1 MSNSHFASFIIP
13 VLPGVWIILLAFFR
27 TKIGINPRIR
37 YICSQ
42 KTRMGY
48 SCFRFFMATKLDNQ
62 ESQATSEP
70 ISKEVVES
78 YIFSTVRHDFGVY
91 SERLLLRLVELAQRE
106 IRGLDFKG
114 GTSIG
119 KVEIGEWGDA
129 EVIIPV
135 KDILSGEEDK
145 NYSKAKTAIRNLMGR
160 FLEYEDEQ
168 KYRATQILNEVDVDK
183 VAGKMII
190 RVNRNIWR
198 AMLDFSKGFRKYEL
212 ETAVK
217 LHGKYSLRIY
227 KLVSKQSEPIT
238 YSIADLRQMWGLTEK
253 YKKVDD
259 FVKNTIVAAKEE
271 LDRVSPYSFD
281 YTLNAARTAEVNKG
295 RKGRPAI
302 TSVTFFPV
310 RRMANQSTDA
320 VRKQVDPSM
329 LLDRELYMM
338 LKNKFYFDVQ
348 GIRANITLFDI
359 AQKECDDILEFLD
372 EIAPSALRAG
382 NVQGYVINSIRRH
395 LKEKLGIVIDGT
407 MVLRDPSSVV
417 PNQGR
422 RPARKEPTSLSDV
435 LGGGM

>member
-1 MSNSHFASFIIP
+1 M
-13 VLPGVWIILLAFFR
+13 
-27 TKIGINPRIR
+27 
-37 YICSQ
+37 
-42 KTRMGY
+42 
-48 SCFRFFMATKLDNQ
+48 
-62 ESQATSEP
+62 
-70 ISKEVVES
+70 
-78 YIFSTVRHDFGVY
+78 
-91 SERLLLRLVELAQRE
+91 LLRLVELAQRE

-114 GTSIG
+114 GTNIG

-135 KDILSGEEDK
+135 KDILSGEDDK
-145 NYSKAKTAIRNLMGR
+145 NYSKAKTAVRNLMGR

-183 VAGKMII
+183 VAGKMVI
-190 RVNRNIWR
+190 RVNRNIWK

-217 LHGKYSLRIY
+217 LRGKYSLRIY

-238 YSIADLRQMWGLTEK
+238 YSISDLRQMWGLTEK

-281 YTLNAARTAEVNKG
+281 YILNAAKSAEVNKG

-310 RRMANQSTDA
+310 RRMANETTDA
-320 VRKQVDPSM
+320 VRKQVDPSL

-338 LKNKFYFDVQ
+338 LKNKFYFDAQ
-348 GIRANITLFDI
+348 GIKANITLFDT
-359 AQKECDDILEFLD
+359 AQKECDDILDFLD
-372 EIAPSALRAG
+372 GIAPAALRAA
-382 NVQGYVINSIRRH
+382 NVQGYVINSIRKH
-395 LKEKLGIVIDGT
+395 LKEKFGIVIDGS

-417 PNQGR
+417 PNQGVR
-422 RPARKEPTSLSDV
+422 SSRKEPASLKDI
-435 LGGGM
+435 LGGGE

>member
-1 MSNSHFASFIIP
+1 
-13 VLPGVWIILLAFFR
+13 
-27 TKIGINPRIR
+27 
-37 YICSQ
+37 
-42 KTRMGY
+42 
-48 SCFRFFMATKLDNQ
+48 MAEQDPNRQ
-62 ESQATSEP
+62 I

-78 YIFSTVRHDFGVY
+78 YIFSTVRHDFGIY

-135 KDILSGEEDK
+135 KDILSGDDDK
-145 NYSKAKTAIRNLMGR
+145 NYSKAKAAVRNLMGR
-160 FLEYEDEQ
+160 FLEYEDDQ

-183 VAGKMII
+183 VAGKMVI

-217 LHGKYSLRIY
+217 LRGKYSLRIY

-238 YSIADLRQMWGLTEK
+238 YSISDLRQMWGLTEK

-259 FVKNTIVAAKEE
+259 FVKNTIVSAKEE

-281 YTLNAARTAEVNKG
+281 YVLNAAKSAEVNKG

-302 TSVTFFPV
+302 TSVTFFPI

-320 VRKQVDPSM
+320 LRKQVDPSM
-329 LLDRELYMM
+329 LLDRELYLF
-338 LKNKFYFDVQ
+338 LKNKFGFDAQ
-348 GIRANITLFDI
+348 GIKANITLFDT
-359 AQKECDDILEFLD
+359 AQKECDDIIDFLYG
-372 EIAPSALRAG
+372 IAPAALRAA
-382 NVQGYVINSIRRH
+382 NVQGYVINSIRKH
-395 LKEKLGIVIDGT
+395 LKEKLGIIIDGT

-417 PNQGR
+417 PNQDA
-422 RPARKEPTSLSDV
+422 RPSRKEPTSLADI
-435 LGGGM
+435 LGGGE

>member
-1 MSNSHFASFIIP
+1 MAPQDSNKEII
-13 VLPGVWIILLAFFR
+13 
-27 TKIGINPRIR
+27 T
-37 YICSQ
+37 
-42 KTRMGY
+42 
-48 SCFRFFMATKLDNQ
+48 
-62 ESQATSEP
+62 
-70 ISKEVVES
+70 KEVVES
-78 YIFSTVRHDFGVY
+78 YIFSTVRHDFGIY

-135 KDILSGEEDK
+135 KDILSGEDDK
-145 NYSKAKTAIRNLMGR
+145 NYSKAKTAVRNLMGR

-183 VAGKMII
+183 VAGKMVI
-190 RVNRNIWR
+190 RVNRNIWK

-217 LHGKYSLRIY
+217 LRGKYSLRIY

-238 YSIADLRQMWGLTEK
+238 YSISDLRQMWGLTEK

-281 YTLNAARTAEVNKG
+281 YILNAAKSAEVNKG

-310 RRMANQSTDA
+310 RRMANETTDA
-320 VRKQVDPSM
+320 VRKRVDPSM
-329 LLDRELYMM
+329 LLDRELYML
-338 LKNKFYFDVQ
+338 LKNKFYFDTQ
-348 GIRANITLFDI
+348 GIKANITLFDT

-372 EIAPSALRAG
+372 GIAPAALRAA
-382 NVQGYVINSIRRH
+382 NVQGYVINSIRKH
-395 LKEKLGIVIDGT
+395 LKEKFGIVIDGS

-417 PNQGR
+417 PNQPGLSS
-422 RPARKEPTSLSDV
+422 RKEPTSLKDII
-435 LGGGM
+435 GAGDKTDNQ

>member
-1 MSNSHFASFIIP
+1 MEDTAP
-13 VLPGVWIILLAFFR
+13 EKEV
-27 TKIGINPRIR
+27 
-37 YICSQ
+37 
-42 KTRMGY
+42 
-48 SCFRFFMATKLDNQ
+48 
-62 ESQATSEP
+62 

-78 YIFSTVRHDFGVY
+78 YIFSTVRHDFGIY

-129 EVIIPV
+129 EIVVPV

-145 NYSKAKTAIRNLMGR
+145 NYTKAKTAVRNLMGR
-160 FLEYEDEQ
+160 FLEYEDD
-168 KYRATQILNEVDVDK
+168 KNYRATQILNEVDVDK

-217 LHGKYSLRIY
+217 LRGKYSLRIY

-238 YSIADLRQMWGLTEK
+238 YSITDLRKMWGLTEK

-259 FVKNTIVAAKEE
+259 FIKNTVVAAKEE

-281 YTLNAARTAEVNKG
+281 YILNAAKSAEVNKG

-302 TSVTFFPV
+302 TSVTFFPIH
-310 RRMANQSTDA
+310 RMANETTDA
-320 VRKQVDPSM
+320 VRKMGDPSM
-329 LLDRELYMM
+329 MLDRELYMM
-338 LKNKFYFDVQ
+338 LKNKFYFDAQ
-348 GIRANITLFDI
+348 GIKANITLFDT
-359 AQKECDDILEFLD
+359 AQRECDILDFLD
-372 EIAPSALRAG
+372 GIAPAALRAA
-382 NVQGYVINSIRRH
+382 NVQGYVINAIRKH
-395 LKEKLGIVIDGT
+395 LREKFGIIIDGS

-417 PNQGR
+417 PNQETR
-422 RPARKEPTSLSDV
+422 SSRSEPASLKDI
-435 LGGGM
+435 LGGGGE

>member
-1 MSNSHFASFIIP
+1 
-13 VLPGVWIILLAFFR
+13 
-27 TKIGINPRIR
+27 
-37 YICSQ
+37 
-42 KTRMGY
+42 
-48 SCFRFFMATKLDNQ
+48 MAENNQ
-62 ESQATSEP
+62 NKEV

-78 YIFSTVRHDFGVY
+78 YIFTTVRHDFGIY

-135 KDILSGEEDK
+135 KDILSGDDDK
-145 NYSKAKTAIRNLMGR
+145 NYTKAKAAVRNLMGR
-160 FLEYEDEQ
+160 FLEYEDDE
-168 KYRATQILNEVDVDK
+168 KYRATHILNEVDVDK

-190 RVNRNIWR
+190 RVNRNVWR

-217 LHGKYSLRIY
+217 LRGKYSLRIY
-227 KLVSKQSEPIT
+227 KLVSKQSDPIT
-238 YSIADLRQMWGLTEK
+238 YSITDLRKMWGLTEK

-281 YTLNAARTAEVNKG
+281 YVLNAAKSAEVNKG
-295 RKGRPAI
+295 RKGRPSI

-310 RRMANQSTDA
+310 RRMANETTDS

-329 LLDRELYMM
+329 LLDYELYQM
-338 LKNKFYFDVQ
+338 LKNKFDFDSQ
-348 GIRANITLFDI
+348 GIRANITLFDV
-359 AQKECDDILEFLD
+359 AQKECDILTFLD
-372 EIAPSALRAG
+372 GIAPTALRAA
-382 NVQGYVINSIRRH
+382 NIQGYVINAIRRH
-395 LKEKLGIVIDGT
+395 LKEKCGIVIDGS

-417 PNQGR
+417 PNQENAPSRSG
-422 RPARKEPTSLSDV
+422 PASLKDI
-435 LGGGM
+435 LGGGE

>member
-1 MSNSHFASFIIP
+1 
-13 VLPGVWIILLAFFR
+13 
-27 TKIGINPRIR
+27 
-37 YICSQ
+37 
-42 KTRMGY
+42 
-48 SCFRFFMATKLDNQ
+48 MAEQDPNRQ
-62 ESQATSEP
+62 I

-78 YIFSTVRHDFGVY
+78 YIFSTVRHDFGIY

-135 KDILSGEEDK
+135 KDILSGDDDK
-145 NYSKAKTAIRNLMGR
+145 NYSKAKAAVRNLMGR
-160 FLEYEDEQ
+160 FLEYEDDQ

-183 VAGKMII
+183 VAGKMVI

-217 LHGKYSLRIY
+217 LRGKYSLRIY

-238 YSIADLRQMWGLTEK
+238 YSISDLRQMWGLTEK

-259 FVKNTIVAAKEE
+259 FVKNTIVSAKEE

-281 YTLNAARTAEVNKG
+281 YVLNAAKSAEVNKG

-320 VRKQVDPSM
+320 LRKQVDPSM
-329 LLDRELYMM
+329 LLDREFYLL
-338 LKNKFYFDVQ
+338 LKNKFGFDAQ
-348 GIRANITLFDI
+348 GIKANITLFDT
-359 AQKECDDILEFLD
+359 AQKECDDVLDFLYG
-372 EIAPSALRAG
+372 IAPAALRAA
-382 NVQGYVINSIRRH
+382 NVQGYVINSIRKH
-395 LKEKLGIVIDGT
+395 LKEKLGIIIDGT
-407 MVLRDPSSVV
+407 RVLRDPSSVV
-417 PNQGR
+417 PNQDA
-422 RPARKEPTSLSDV
+422 RPSRKEPTSLADI
-435 LGGGM
+435 LGGGE

>member
-1 MSNSHFASFIIP
+1 MQFSRKESIFAREIKDS
-13 VLPGVWIILLAFFR
+13 
-27 TKIGINPRIR
+27 RITP
-37 YICSQ
+37 IV
-42 KTRMGY
+42 K
-48 SCFRFFMATKLDNQ
+48 MAENDQNK
-62 ESQATSEP
+62 EI
-70 ISKEVVES
+70 ISKEIVES
-78 YIFSTVRHDFGVY
+78 YIFSTVRHDFGIY

-135 KDILSGEEDK
+135 KDILSGDDDK
-145 NYSKAKTAIRNLMGR
+145 NYTKAKAAVRNLMGR
-160 FLEYEDEQ
+160 FLEYEDDQ
-168 KYRATQILNEVDVDK
+168 KYKATQILNEVDVDK
-183 VAGKMII
+183 VAGKMVI

-217 LHGKYSLRIY
+217 LRGKYSLRIY
-227 KLVSKQSEPIT
+227 KLVSKQTDPIT
-238 YSIADLRQMWGLTEK
+238 YTITDLRKMWGLTDK

-259 FVKNTIVAAKEE
+259 FIKNTVVSAKEE

-281 YTLNAARTAEVNKG
+281 FVLNAAKSAEVNKG

-310 RRMANQSTDA
+310 HRMANETTDA

-329 LLDRELYMM
+329 LLDYEFYMM
-338 LKNKFYFDVQ
+338 LKNKFDFDPQ
-348 GIRANITLFDI
+348 GIKANITLFDT
-359 AQKECDDILEFLD
+359 AQKECDILEFMD
-372 EIAPSALRAG
+372 SIAPAALRAA
-382 NVQGYVINSIRRH
+382 NIQGYVINAIRKH
-395 LKEKLGIVIDGT
+395 LKEKFGIIIDGS

-417 PNQGR
+417 PNR
-422 RPARKEPTSLSDV
+422 DKRPTLSEPSTLKDI
-435 LGGGM
+435 LGGGN

>member
-1 MSNSHFASFIIP
+1 
-13 VLPGVWIILLAFFR
+13 
-27 TKIGINPRIR
+27 
-37 YICSQ
+37 
-42 KTRMGY
+42 
-48 SCFRFFMATKLDNQ
+48 MANKQDIQDNR
-62 ESQATSEP
+62 ATSEP

-135 KDILSGEEDK
+135 KDILSGEDDK

-160 FLEYEDEQ
+160 FLEYEDEK

-183 VAGKMII
+183 VAGKMVI

-227 KLVSKQSEPIT
+227 KLVSKQTEPIT
-238 YSIADLRQMWGLTEK
+238 YSIEELRKQWGLTEK

-271 LDRVSPYSFD
+271 LDRVSPYSFE
-281 YTLNAARTAEVNKG
+281 YILNAAKTAEVNKG

-310 RRMANQSTDA
+310 RRMANETTDA
-320 VRKQVDPSM
+320 VRKMVDPSL

-348 GIRANITLFDI
+348 GIKANITLFDT
-359 AQKECDDILEFLD
+359 AQKECDDILDFLD
-372 EIAPSALRAG
+372 GIAPAALRAA
-382 NVQGYVINSIRRH
+382 NVQGYVINAIRKH
-395 LKEKLGIVIDGT
+395 LKERYGIVIDGS
-407 MVLRDPSSVV
+407 MVLKDPSSVV
-417 PNQGR
+417 PNQGGR
-422 RPARKEPTSLSDV
+422 GTRKEAASLGEIF
-435 LGGGM
+435 GGGQ

>member
-1 MSNSHFASFIIP
+1 
-13 VLPGVWIILLAFFR
+13 
-27 TKIGINPRIR
+27 
-37 YICSQ
+37 
-42 KTRMGY
+42 
-48 SCFRFFMATKLDNQ
+48 MAENDQNK
-62 ESQATSEP
+62 EI
-70 ISKEVVES
+70 ISKEIVES
-78 YIFSTVRHDFGVY
+78 YIFSTVRHDFGIY

-135 KDILSGEEDK
+135 KDILSGDDDK
-145 NYSKAKTAIRNLMGR
+145 NYTKAKAAVRNLMGR
-160 FLEYEDEQ
+160 FLEYEDDQ
-168 KYRATQILNEVDVDK
+168 KYKATQILNEVDVDK
-183 VAGKMII
+183 VAGKMVI

-217 LHGKYSLRIY
+217 LRGKYSLRIY
-227 KLVSKQSEPIT
+227 KLVSKQTDPIT
-238 YSIADLRQMWGLTEK
+238 YTITDLRKMWGLTDK

-259 FVKNTIVAAKEE
+259 FIKNTVVSAKEE

-281 YTLNAARTAEVNKG
+281 FVLNAAKSAEVNKG

-310 RRMANQSTDA
+310 HRMANETTDA

-329 LLDRELYMM
+329 LLDYEFYMM
-338 LKNKFYFDVQ
+338 LKNKFDFDPQ
-348 GIRANITLFDI
+348 GIKANITLFDT
-359 AQKECDDILEFLD
+359 AQKECDILEFMD
-372 EIAPSALRAG
+372 SIAPAAPRAA
-382 NVQGYVINSIRRH
+382 NIPGYVINAIRKH
-395 LKEKLGIVIDGT
+395 LKEKFGIIIDGS

-417 PNQGR
+417 PNR
-422 RPARKEPTSLSDV
+422 DKRPTLSEPSTLKDI
-435 LGGGM
+435 LGGGN